1 MKNAPRIV
9 KNARKAAQAYL
20 RNHRNWNADDYAYLA
35 DKGYTGCEIEA
46 IWNRPEQTAPQGR
59 PVIFDAVSYFNS

>member
-35 DKGYTGCEIEA
+35 AKGYTPREILA
-46 IWNRPEQTAPQGR
+46 IWNRPGQTAPQGR
-59 PVIFDAVSYFNS
+59 PVIFDFVSYLNQ